1 MEKAVFEFVTTTKSD
16 IVNRKIVNTTLT
28 IGSDIIAQLEVNS
41 WDVKSIKNVK
51 RKSKAGDA
59 WVPLNVIDS
68 LEEVEQIKLQDF
80 SDNDPACVYVEGTTL
95 KVLPVPTSAHEVQ
108 IYYEQITPLI
118 GVDDLTT
125 ITLLDNEGDLVLVQ
139 WAEAYYLENQ
149 SNPKAAKAFMDA
161 KDVLHRYQRRNNGLS
176 KRKGKAGR
184 LRVYTMAGDRSL

>member
-16 IVNRKIVNTTLT
+16 LVNRKIVNTTLS
-28 IGSDIIAQLEVNS
+28 IGSDIITQLEVNP

-51 RKSKAGDA
+51 RKNKAGDA
-59 WVPLNVIDS
+59 WVPLGVIDS
-68 LEEVEQIKLQDF
+68 LEDVEQVKLQTF
-80 SDNDPACVYVEGTTL
+80 SDNDPAYVYIEGTTL
-95 KVLPVPTSAHEVQ
+95 KVLPVPTLAHEIQ

-125 ITLLDNEGDLVLVQ
+125 ITLLDNEGDLVLAQ

-161 KDVLHRYQRRNNGLS
+161 KDVLQRYQGRNNGLS
-176 KRKGKAGR
+176 KRRGRAGR
-184 LRVYTMAGDRSL
+184 LRVRQMAGDRNL